1 MKEID
6 GFLEK
11 VRRWADPQRD
21 IKAILLVGSYA
32 RGQAHDES
40 DIDLVLLTDEPDKYL
55 QDPYFTGAFGS
66 INRIEKEFWGRVT
79 SLRIWYEEGFEVELG
94 ITTPDWIFEDPLDA
108 GTLRTITGGAE
119 VVIDKTGGVERI
131 ITSVR

>member
-1 MKEID
+1 MNKWPGPVHGQDLFEGKVRMKEID

-55 QDPYFTGAFGS
+55 QDPYFTGLLA
-66 INRIEKEFWGRVT
+66 V
-79 SLRIWYEEGFEVELG
+79 
-94 ITTPDWIFEDPLDA
+94 
-108 GTLRTITGGAE
+108 
-119 VVIDKTGGVERI
+119 
-131 ITSVR
+131 